1 MKDQRT
7 VKLYDSMTDVDNQF
21 IQEAAE
27 APTIKAAKFSMLKKW
42 GAIAACLCL
51 ALTLV
56 VSMSHT
62 NDVIQLSEN
71 SSNVK
76 VSYTKKAPEVTGE
89 ACLIHLTEEELFTHF
104 NTAIVKGTVEDIQN
118 IELDFNGD
126 KEYRAIAKIKVENVQ
141 RGTCQPGETISVL
154 LPCPIGENMY
164 STTCNTIS
172 TVKIGM
178 TGIFMPV
185 IYDGENSFWEQNGA
199 KLDKKDIADY
209 GFADGQRYMFLD
221 TENGLVFDRNA
232 YKSIED
238 ASTLEEIEEYIAAML
253 SKIG

>member
-1 MKDQRT
+1 MKDKRT
-7 VKLYDSMTDVDNQF
+7 EKLYDCITDVDEQF

-27 APTIKAAKFSMLKKW
+27 VPAIKVAKISMLKKW
-42 GAIAACLCL
+42 SAIAACLCL
-51 ALTLV
+51 AFILV
-56 VSMSHT
+56 VSMAHT
-62 NDVIQLSEN
+62 NDVIHLSEN

-76 VSYTKKAPEVTGE
+76 VSYTKKVPAVTGE

-118 IELDFNGD
+118 IKLDFNGD
-126 KEYRAIAKIKVENVQ
+126 KEYRAVAKIKVENVQ
-141 RGTCQPGETISVL
+141 RGNCKPGEIISVL
-154 LPCPIGENMY
+154 LPCPIVENMD
-164 STTCNTIS
+164 STTCDTIS
-172 TVKIGM
+172 AIKIGM

-185 IYDGENSFWEQNGA
+185 IYDSDNSLWEQNGA
-199 KLDKKDIADY
+199 KLDQKDIANY

-232 YKSIED
+232 YKSIEY
-238 ASTLEEIEEYIAAML
+238 ASTLEEIEEYIAAMI

>member
-1 MKDQRT
+1 MKDKRT
-7 VKLYDSMTDVDNQF
+7 AKLYDSITDVDNQF
-21 IQEAAE
+21 IQEASEVPA
-27 APTIKAAKFSMLKKW
+27 IKAKKIPMLKKW

-56 VSMSHT
+56 VSMSRT
-62 NDVIQLSEN
+62 NDVIRLSEN
-71 SSNVK
+71 SNK
-76 VSYTKKAPEVTGE
+76 VTASYTNKVPAITGE
-89 ACLIHLTEEELFTHF
+89 VDLVDLTEEELFTQF

-118 IELDFNGD
+118 IELNFNGD

-141 RGTCQPGETISVL
+141 RGTCQPGEIISVL
-154 LPCPIGENMY
+154 LPCPIGENMD
-164 STTCNTIS
+164 STTCDTIS

-178 TGIFMPV
+178 AGIFMPV
-185 IYDGENSFWEQNGA
+185 IYDSENSFWEQNGA

-253 SKIG
+253 SKIR